1 MLVKRFLPFK
11 LGTTKALSPLNH
23 SLSIPK
29 QKSRTINLQINN
41 NLKPVSEINRFEA
54 SLMNKLFSAIISKP
68 YKL

>member
-41 NLKPVSEINRFEA
+41 NLKPVSEIHKFEV